1 MEYGAADA
9 GISAARSG
17 GPPHFRPATPQA
29 RSTLKGIA
37 TEPAIILARCP
48 QGRSQKRSGA
58 RDASQNRNS
67 HSGFVLFAALSAVS
81 FAQTSNSGGVN
92 PKAEGIGSTSSTH
105 NPRPSS
111 PGPTGMEKGKATGSE
126 MGTDTSTHN
135 PSENTPTHDP
145 SEKR

>member
-1 MEYGAADA
+1 MHRKIG
-9 GISAARSG
+9 
-17 GPPHFRPATPQA
+17 TPVV
-29 RSTLKGIA
+29 TL
-37 TEPAIILARCP
+37 
-48 QGRSQKRSGA
+48 
-58 RDASQNRNS
+58 
-67 HSGFVLFAALSAVS
+67 VLFGALIAVS
-81 FAQTSNSGGVN
+81 FAQTSNSGGVD
-92 PKAEGIGSTSSTH
+92 PTAEGIGSTSSTH

>member
-1 MEYGAADA
+1 MHNKVGTAIGA
-9 GISAARSG
+9 
-17 GPPHFRPATPQA
+17 
-29 RSTLKGIA
+29 L
-37 TEPAIILARCP
+37 
-48 QGRSQKRSGA
+48 
-58 RDASQNRNS
+58 
-67 HSGFVLFAALSAVS
+67 VLFTALSTAT
-81 FAQTSNSGGVN
+81 FAQSSTSKPAD

-126 MGTDTSTHN
+126 MSTDTSTHN